1 VAQEIDWFWKL
12 GQEIKQRNERRVVNC
27 AQFQE
32 VVDELVRGQLPVSG
46 VGRVASAHAD
56 ACADCDKLL
65 ANAQQLHSSLLA
77 LASADRDAQMPTDS
91 KADVMTAFYKHHAPK
106 RSMPSVQTRW
116 FAAIGLAAALLMG
129 IVLYHFGAFN
139 AVRNPWARKSTP
151 AVQAPSTQDASVTS
165 TDDSSSADAE
175 NVTAFVDLP
184 FADPWASDDDEA
196 VLRVNVPQ
204 STLAAY
210 GLPVAE
216 PNRDDQV
223 TAEFIVGEDGVPR
236 AVRLVK

>member
-1 VAQEIDWFWKL
+1 M
-12 GQEIKQRNERRVVNC
+12 NC

-32 VVDELVRGQLPVSG
+32 VVDELVRGAMPIDG
-46 VGRVASAHAD
+46 VGRVARAHAD

-65 ANAQQLHSSLLA
+65 ASAQQLNSSLLA
-77 LASADRDAQMPTDS
+77 LAAADRDAEMPES
-91 KADVMTAFYKHHAPK
+91 AKPELMAAFHKQHAP
-106 RSMPSVQTRW
+106 RRPMPSLQTRW

-129 IVLYHFGAFN
+129 LVLYHFGGFT
-139 AVRNPWARKSTP
+139 AVHNIWAHKTAPAAEQSTP
-151 AVQAPSTQDASVTS
+151 QNASVVAAQDA
-165 TDDSSSADAE
+165 DSQTEAE

-184 FADPWASDDDEA
+184 FADPWTSDDDEA
-196 VLRVNVPQ
+196 VLRVDVPQ

-210 GLPVAE
+210 GLPVSE

-236 AVRLVK
+236 AVRLVQ

>member
-1 VAQEIDWFWKL
+1 M
-12 GQEIKQRNERRVVNC
+12 NC

-32 VVDELVRGQLPVSG
+32 VVDELVRGQLPVGG
-46 VGRVASAHAD
+46 VGRVARAHAD

-65 ANAQQLHSSLLA
+65 ADAQQLNSSLLA
-77 LASADRDAQMPTDS
+77 LASADRDAQMPAHS
-91 KADVMTAFYKHHAPK
+91 KVELVDAFHKQHTHK
-106 RSMPSVQTRW
+106 RAMPSLQTRW

-129 IVLYHFGAFN
+129 IVLYHFGAFSG
-139 AVRNPWARKSTP
+139 VQNPWAKKSAP
-151 AVQAPSTQDASVTS
+151 AVQQQSAQDASVTA
-165 TDDSSSADAE
+165 DDSSSADAE

-184 FADPWASDDDEA
+184 FADPWAPDDDEA